1 MTGSP
6 REKHVLI
13 TTDAV
18 GGVWVHSTQM
28 AQALTARGWHVSVI
42 TLGPAPSREQLLPII
57 GNPKIDIEITNL
69 ELEWQDPEGHDHQR
83 ALDYLTGLGRR
94 LDPDIVHL
102 NSFREALAVWRAP
115 VVVTAHSCVRSW
127 WHACRGGEPREAR
140 WTYYAAQV
148 EAGLNAA
155 DAWTAPTAAFRDTM
169 AALYNPARPG
179 IVIRNGIHER
189 GTAAPVAKEPFILAA
204 GRLWDE
210 AKNIAILPKAAEG
223 TCWPVQVVGAVQ
235 EKGSGL
241 HPVPISGPIEWLGEL
256 PHGALL
262 HAMERASIFVAP
274 AFYEPFGLGVLE
286 AASKG
291 CALVLADIPT
301 FRELWDGA
309 ALFVDPRDPKAL
321 ITVLNTLA
329 ANDGFRRCFQD
340 AARRRSS
347 RYSLD
352 AQVAAYEQI
361 YAELAG
367 VRVAVAEGGPA
378 GMEAVA

>member
-1 MTGSP
+1 MTCARP
-6 REKHVLI
+6 EKHVLI

-18 GGVWVHSTQM
+18 GGVWVHSTAL
-28 AQALTARGWHVSVI
+28 AQALTARGWHVSLI
-42 TLGPAPSREQLLPII
+42 TLGPAPSREQLLAVV
-57 GNPKIDIEITNL
+57 GNPEIDIEVTNL
-69 ELEWQDPEGHDHQR
+69 ELEWQDPDGHDHQR

-94 LDPDIVHL
+94 LDPDMVHL
-102 NSFREALAVWRAP
+102 NGFREALAVWRAP

-127 WHACRGGEPREAR
+127 WRACRGGEPREAR
-140 WTYYAAQV
+140 WAYYTAQV

-169 AALYNPARPG
+169 VALYNPARQG
-179 IVIRNGIHER
+179 SVIHNGIPER
-189 GTAAPVAKEPFILAA
+189 ERPAQVAKEPSILAA

-223 TCWPVQVVGAVQ
+223 TCWPVQVAGAVQ

-262 HAMERASIFVAP
+262 QAMERASIFVAP

-286 AASKG
+286 AASCG

-309 ALFVDPRDPKAL
+309 ALFINPRDPKGLTAL
-321 ITVLNTLA
+321 LNTLA
-329 ANDGFRRCFQD
+329 ANDGFRRCFQN
-340 AARRRSS
+340 AASRRAS

-352 AQVAAYEQI
+352 AQVAAYERV
-361 YAELAG
+361 YAELIGA
-367 VRVAVAEGGPA
+367 RPVAAEGGSA